1 MTTTVRSISGAWMK
15 VIAKHAFPERSPR
28 GRIESL
34 ATTLQISRRSCYAYV
49 AEERRV
55 PEDVE
60 RRFIALFGEP
70 TEDAWR
76 TVELQRPRKPKK
88 RRKMDETRRLRGITK
103 EMAAAKR
110 EELSIN
116 LRTLSGKLSE
126 DGLGH
131 ALEWEQNQLT
141 IGQTAM
147 LEESL
152 DEQEARAKYPHNFDT
167 LAMSEDWVAICK
179 SCGLIGAVDD
189 SAREVNGL
197 VFRVTCRSD
206 SYRVQ

>member
-70 TEDAWR
+70 TDDAWR

-88 RRKMDETRRLRGITK
+88 RRKMEETRRLRGITK
-103 EMAAAKR
+103 EMAAATR
-110 EELSIN
+110 AELSLK

-131 ALEWEQNQLT
+131 VLEWEQNQLT

-179 SCGLIGAVDD
+179 SCGLIGAVDE

>member
-1 MTTTVRSISGAWMK
+1 MTDRQLILLPLKRVSQPIFGQ
-15 VIAKHAFPERSPR
+15 
-28 GRIESL
+28 L
-34 ATTLQISRRSCYAYV
+34 AAQASQV
-49 AEERRV
+49 
-55 PEDVE
+55 
-60 RRFIALFGEP
+60 
-70 TEDAWR
+70 DAQ
-76 TVELQRPRKPKK
+76 L
-88 RRKMDETRRLRGITK
+88 L
-103 EMAAAKR
+103 
-110 EELSIN
+110 
-116 LRTLSGKLSE
+116 
-126 DGLGH
+126 